1 MKPQQAL
8 KGISIVTHLALN
20 DTLDLKIFNQ
30 WLDCFIE
37 FDVDYLERTI
47 PDLSNILKCH
57 LKESIKLYDSSHPQL
72 SNVMTKALFKLDI
85 LKEKQPVSVMK
96 DKFTKWFVASMRETN
111 EMTLKQSV
119 DGYKKLN
126 ILFMRPEVLIP
137 CVVNGFSKVN
147 HKEVTTGLN
156 ILTNLVKEDVMDV
169 QSYKYWLISFVEMDH
184 LDLIQDMSM
193 LPKIIREYISI
204 TVDGLKSS
212 HPELYDILNQAI
224 LSLNQPKNNS
234 AKLEKMTKWFLSCM
248 RLIEIGSM
256 TLQKSMDSVFEL
268 QLKTMTSKEL
278 SASIKRAFASAT
290 PREVEQGFLI
300 LSNLHNEQE
309 IEESIFMS
317 WINHFIQ
324 EDIMDLLQHMPQISH
339 IFIQFVKTI
348 LREKPR
354 IISKQQR
361 FLVDDASQK
370 AEFVHRKMKFN
381 TVKNNM

>member
-126 ILFMRPEVLIP
+126 ILFMRP
-137 CVVNGFSKVN
+137 
-147 HKEVTTGLN
+147 VTLC
-156 ILTNLVKEDVMDV
+156 
-169 QSYKYWLISFVEMDH
+169 SISF
-184 LDLIQDMSM
+184 
-193 LPKIIREYISI
+193 
-204 TVDGLKSS
+204 
-212 HPELYDILNQAI
+212 
-224 LSLNQPKNNS
+224 
-234 AKLEKMTKWFLSCM
+234 
-248 RLIEIGSM
+248 
-256 TLQKSMDSVFEL
+256 
-268 QLKTMTSKEL
+268 
-278 SASIKRAFASAT
+278 
-290 PREVEQGFLI
+290 
-300 LSNLHNEQE
+300 
-309 IEESIFMS
+309 
-317 WINHFIQ
+317 
-324 EDIMDLLQHMPQISH
+324 
-339 IFIQFVKTI
+339 
-348 LREKPR
+348 
-354 IISKQQR
+354 
-361 FLVDDASQK
+361 
-370 AEFVHRKMKFN
+370 
-381 TVKNNM
+381 